1 MALRAKT
8 QQVTRPVHGLSPM
21 ARAHAEGQ
29 GLPDFYGTGEDDLKT
44 ANVFTVS
51 CYAARAQYLVTLH
64 GLACKRQ
71 ESPKVGQP
79 TAIRPREP
87 FKLAKRVALGS
98 QRVHREF
105 TGGSQRVHRRFATHQ
120 AVVVDSRTPK
130 PIRQT
135 PASFDAMRLT
145 IGLRAKTSPYC
156 QALIAFFLNTQY
168 SQSPPVSGAC
178 GTSRILRI
186 FSSTGSIET
195 SHWAVEQTGFNPGT
209 SKVA

>member
-87 FKLAKRVALGS
+87 FRLVDAGAELTRCAGFVLTRVRPMNAL
-98 QRVHREF
+98 V
-105 TGGSQRVHRRFATHQ
+105 
-120 AVVVDSRTPK
+120 SRW
-130 PIRQT
+130 
-135 PASFDAMRLT
+135 S
-145 IGLRAKTSPYC
+145 
-156 QALIAFFLNTQY
+156 ALPL
-168 SQSPPVSGAC
+168 
-178 GTSRILRI
+178 
-186 FSSTGSIET
+186 
-195 SHWAVEQTGFNPGT
+195 
-209 SKVA
+209 

>member
-156 QALIAFFLNTQY
+156 QALIGGSPYRLLLKYAILAIPACLRSLRRIEDPADLQEHRLDRD
-168 SQSPPVSGAC
+168 QSLGR
-178 GTSRILRI
+178 GTDW
-186 FSSTGSIET
+186 F
-195 SHWAVEQTGFNPGT
+195 
-209 SKVA
+209 